1 MHVRRGR
8 GTVLVT
14 VAGLALVAACT
25 GGAADG
31 GTGAEPGAQRSVAP
45 DDDRPPELPRRT
57 GPRVVESGGVG
68 TDAWQVH
75 AQPSELGLCVEI
87 LAPERGRELGCDFE
101 VPAVRDIGQL
111 AFADAR
117 NSASFRVVAGPV
129 VDYASTVRLE
139 FARGAA
145 VEVAPVEPMPR
156 SEVDFYAADV
166 SGRGPVETVVAVDRA
181 GRTIGRLA
189 PDTP

>member
-1 MHVRRGR
+1 M
-8 GTVLVT
+8 
-14 VAGLALVAACT
+14 
-25 GGAADG
+25 
-31 GTGAEPGAQRSVAP
+31 
-45 DDDRPPELPRRT
+45 
-57 GPRVVESGGVG
+57 
-68 TDAWQVH
+68 
-75 AQPSELGLCVEI
+75 
-87 LAPERGRELGCDFE
+87 
-101 VPAVRDIGQL
+101 
-111 AFADAR
+111 
-117 NSASFRVVAGPV
+117 VAGPV